1 MSSPAP
7 AEADSDGGAV
17 RARWVGPV
25 GLVVGVAVL
34 MLILGWFGKVSC
46 IGPTYDANGISTA
59 FEAHKNTYLC
69 YSDIQQ
75 LWPQR
80 GISDHVF
87 PYVHGSLLGE
97 NLLNGAIEYPVLT
110 GLFVWLTALFAHTDG
125 QFLAISAVFLA
136 PFGVITAWLLAKL
149 TGRRALIWAAAPAL
163 IFYGYLN
170 WDLLVCASFAAA
182 VWAWWRGRPVA
193 AAAWLAVGAALK
205 LYPAMFVFPL
215 ILERLA
221 ARDRR
226 GAVRVAL
233 TAGGLWLLINLP
245 FLLIN
250 PHGWWAT
257 YAFQKERHAGIT
269 TNSIW
274 FWGFGGISTGTL
286 NWLTPILILVAWAG
300 ALGYGWRRT
309 RGGEHYPWIQV
320 SGAMLCG
327 FLLLNKV
334 HSPQYLLWLLPFFV
348 LIRVRW
354 GWWVSYWVFDALL
367 FAGLFEWYGVLTAG
381 GDEGLAKEAAVLGV
395 WGRAVMLVLL
405 YVVFLVSPLAV
416 RARGGA
422 TDADRSGAPSS
433 TPPVGSSTP
442 VARTTSR
449 PGRSTSRTTSTQ

>member
-1 MSSPAP
+1 
-7 AEADSDGGAV
+7 
-17 RARWVGPV
+17 
-25 GLVVGVAVL
+25 

-46 IGPTYDANGISTA
+46 IGPTYDAHGISAA
-59 FEAHKNTYLC
+59 FEANKNTHLC

-170 WDLLVCASFAAA
+170 WDLVVCASFAAA
-182 VWAWWRGRPVA
+182 VWAWWRGRSIA

-286 NWLTPILILVAWAG
+286 NWLTPILILAAWAG
-300 ALGYGWRRT
+300 ALGYGWRRS
-309 RGGEHYPWIQV
+309 RGGEPYPWIQV

-367 FAGLFEWYGVLTAG
+367 FVGLFEWYGVLTAG

-416 RARGGA
+416 RSRA
-422 TDADRSGAPSS
+422 DAPDTDRSGAPSS
-433 TPPVGSSTP
+433 TPPAGSSTP